1 MEHTMRRLRVVLFL
15 LGLSS
20 LVFAGSMSVYA
31 GPLPLETPMLPL
43 VDDSLP
49 GWAIPLVIA
58 GVVAIAA
65 IIYLLGRRREE

>member
-1 MEHTMRRLRVVLFL
+1 MRRIKVVLFL
-15 LGLSS
+15 LGLGS
-20 LVFAGSMSVYA
+20 LVIAGAMSAYA
-31 GPLPLETPMLPL
+31 GPLPLGLSTVPL

-65 IIYLLGRRREE
+65 IIYLLGRRRQE

>member
-1 MEHTMRRLRVVLFL
+1 MRRLSVVLLLL
-15 LGLSS
+15 LGLGS
-20 LVFAGSMSVYA
+20 LVVAGSMSVYA
-31 GPLPLETPMLPL
+31 GPLSPGMSALPL

-65 IIYLLGRRREE
+65 IIYLLGRRRQE